1 MSLKRKKNRRF
12 GLLSVGILAAVV
24 FFLISTWF
32 NFQSWLTTPLIIPA
46 NGYYY
51 ELGSGKSISHLT
63 QDLANKKILTHPRW
77 LGWYARYYQKE
88 KIHTGEYFFPVGIT
102 PLQLLE
108 KLNNGDVILHQV
120 TLLEGWTF
128 RQIIAALN
136 EQSELTHQLTH
147 KTTAEQLAILN
158 LPISHLEGWFY
169 PDTYR
174 FTKGTSDV
182 ELLRQSYN
190 VMRKTLDE
198 MWATKA
204 ANLPYA
210 NDYQALIMASIVE
223 KETGWAGEREQV
235 AGVFVRRL
243 QLGMRLQTDPTV
255 IYGMGVDYNGK
266 ISKKD
271 LMRATQYNTYII
283 DGLPPTPIA
292 TPSKASLYAA
302 LHPAAGNALYFVA
315 KGDGT
320 SEFSA
325 TLAEHQRAVVRY
337 QLQRRG
343 DYRSMPK

>member
-1 MSLKRKKNRRF
+1 MSLKRKKNRKF
-12 GLLSVGILAAVV
+12 GLLWVAIFAVV
-24 FFLISTWF
+24 MFFLVSTWF
-32 NFQSWLTTPLIIPA
+32 NFQSWLTTPLTIPA
-46 NGYYY
+46 DGYYY
-51 ELGSGKSISHLT
+51 DLGNGKSISHLT
-63 QDLANKKILTHPRW
+63 KDLANKKILTHPHW
-77 LGWYARYYQKE
+77 LGWYARYYRKE
-88 KIHTGEYFFPVGIT
+88 KIHTGEYFFQVGIT

-108 KLNNGDVILHQV
+108 KLNNGDVVLHQV
-120 TLLEGWTF
+120 TFLEGWTF

-136 EQSELTHQLTH
+136 AQPELTHQLAH
-147 KTTAEQLAILN
+147 KTTTEQLAILN

-182 ELLRQSYN
+182 ELLRQSYK

-198 MWATKA
+198 LWATKA

-210 NDYQALIMASIVE
+210 NEYQALIMASIIE
-223 KETGWAGEREQV
+223 KETGWAGEREKI

-255 IYGMGVDYNGK
+255 IYGMGADYKGK
-266 ISKKD
+266 ISRND
-271 LMRATQYNTYII
+271 LKRVNQYNTYVI

-292 TPSKASLYAA
+292 TPSKGSLYAA
-302 LHPAAGNALYFVA
+302 LHPAAGDALYFVA

-320 SEFSA
+320 SEFSV
-325 TLAEHQRAVVRY
+325 TLAEHQRAVRRF
-337 QLQRRG
+337 QLQRRS

>member
-1 MSLKRKKNRRF
+1 MSLKRKKSRRF
-12 GLLSVGILAAVV
+12 GLLKIAALLAVM
-24 FFLISTWF
+24 FFLVSNWF
-32 NFQSWLTTPLIIPA
+32 SFQRWLEMPLTIPVD
-46 NGYYY
+46 GYYY
-51 ELGSGKSISHLT
+51 DLGSGKSISHLT
-63 QDLANKKILTHPRW
+63 QDLANKNILTHPRW

-108 KLNNGDVILHQV
+108 KLNKGDVVLHQV

-136 EQSELTHQLTH
+136 EQPELTHQLTH
-147 KTTAEQLAILN
+147 KTMAEQLAILN
-158 LPISHLEGWFY
+158 LPISHVEGWFY

-182 ELLRQSYN
+182 ELLRQSYK

-243 QLGMRLQTDPTV
+243 QQGMRLQTDPTV
-255 IYGMGVDYNGK
+255 IYGMGADYAGK
-266 ISKKD
+266 ISKND
-271 LMRATQYNTYII
+271 LVRANQYNTYVIN
-283 DGLPPTPIA
+283 GLPPTPIA

-302 LHPAAGNALYFVA
+302 LHPAPGNALFFVA

-325 TLAEHQRAVVRY
+325 TLIEHQRAVVRY
-337 QLQRRG
+337 QLKRRS
-343 DYRSMPK
+343 DYRSAPK